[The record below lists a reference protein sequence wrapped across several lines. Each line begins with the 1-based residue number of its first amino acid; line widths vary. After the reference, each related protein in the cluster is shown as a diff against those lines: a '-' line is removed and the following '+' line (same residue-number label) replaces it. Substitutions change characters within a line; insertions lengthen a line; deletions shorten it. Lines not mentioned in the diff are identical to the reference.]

1 MKVST
6 KLVILISLG
15 IVMIGF
21 QFGVNRYL
29 NRKMSEYNR
38 ATHELNR
45 MSESLLSAIIE
56 EKNFDATHSEDAL
69 KEALRYAE
77 EAEKDAQK
85 LMIHTVVSSSAV
97 KELLGLIDNYQVS
110 FSNQA
115 KLIKQLDSVEN
126 HIDRAIGI
134 FNENSEGI
142 IKQINTYIG
151 TALTNV
157 EEVDEHIR
165 SLADVIRDVAFTVNR
180 IFLVLNEDLF
190 RKDDMSAYLLHT
202 NDAFKALQR
211 EKKNAAALSNL
222 VTDERYSKFINLMIK
237 TIDRIPDE
245 SKEVRRIWVD
255 KDVNQAQLDGIRLQV
270 LKAKERMLTNA
281 DKSMDEFNNQLLIVN
296 GLAFAASVL
305 VLFFIGMGIIQ
316 SITKPI
322 GAMTASAKEIAEGNL
337 SHAATVF
344 ADLDPEQQSSQAN
357 KETNNEI
364 RQLSAAFGRMAR
376 SLQSLIGQVQK
387 SGIQVVSSATEISAS
402 AGQLKETAAEQV
414 VSVNQV
420 GATSRNIS
428 TRSQQLSSTMNEVA
442 ELVSETATLAEQGQG
457 GLGRLQSSMQLL
469 MQATGS
475 IAQKLESINEK
486 THGIDTIVTTITKVA
501 AQTNLLSLNAAIEA
515 EKAGEYGYGFSV
527 VSQEI
532 RRLADQTAVATLDI
546 EKMVQGMQSAVT
558 SGVME
563 VDKFLQQ
570 VRQGVQN
577 VDQIGGQLSTIID
590 RVQALTPHFDAV
602 NESMQSQSE
611 GAEEISEAM
620 GQLSETAE
628 LTNQV
633 IHDFKVATEQLTEA
647 AQALQAEVAQ
657 FRVESDTNYSRSETS
672 HPQRV

>member
-1 MKVST
+1 MKVSC
-6 KLVILISLG
+6 KLVILILLG

-29 NRKMSEYNR
+29 NRKMSEYHI

-45 MSESLLSAIIE
+45 MSENLLSAIIE
-56 EKNFDATHSEDAL
+56 EKNFDATHSDEAMS
-69 KEALRYAE
+69 EALRYAE

-85 LMIHTVVSSSAV
+85 LMTHETVNHASV
-97 KELLGLIDNYQVS
+97 KSLLGLIDNYQES
-110 FSNQA
+110 FSKQA
-115 KLIKQLDSVEN
+115 ELIQRLDLVES
-126 HIDRAIGI
+126 HIDRAIRI
-134 FNENSEGI
+134 FNENSEGVL
-142 IKQINTYIG
+142 KQINSEIG
-151 TALTNV
+151 IALTNV
-157 EEVDEHIR
+157 EEVNEHIR
-165 SLADVIRDVAFTVNR
+165 SLADIARDVAFTVNR
-180 IFLVLNEDLF
+180 LFLVLNEDLF
-190 RKDDMSAYLLHT
+190 RKNEMSDFLLHT
-202 NDAFKALQR
+202 NSGLQELQK
-211 EKKNAAALSNL
+211 EKKNVLALSTL
-222 VTDERYSKFINLMIK
+222 LTEERYSKFIKLMIQ
-237 TIDRIPDE
+237 TIDRIPGAI
-245 SKEVRRIWVD
+245 KEVRQIWVD

-270 LKAKERMLTNA
+270 LKAKERMLANA
-281 DKSMDEFNNQLLIVN
+281 DESIEAFNHQLLVVN
-296 GLAFAASVL
+296 ASAFAVSVL
-305 VLFFIGMGIIQ
+305 ILFFVGMGIIQ

-337 SHAATVF
+337 SHAAALF
-344 ADLDPEQQSSQAN
+344 AEHQPEQSSSA
-357 KETNNEI
+357 ETETTRNEI
-364 RQLSAAFGRMAR
+364 WQLSSAFGRMAR
-376 SLQSLIGQVQK
+376 SLHSLIGQVQK

-420 GATSRNIS
+420 SATSKNIS
-428 TRSQQLSSTMNEVA
+428 SRSQQLSSTMNEVA

-457 GLGRLQSSMQLL
+457 GLGRLESSMQALL
-469 MQATGS
+469 QATGS

-570 VRQGVQN
+570 VRQGVED
-577 VDQIGGQLSTIID
+577 VDEIGGQLSTIID

-611 GAEEISEAM
+611 GAEEISKAM
-620 GQLSETAE
+620 EQLSETAE
-628 LTNQV
+628 MTNQV
-633 IHDFKVATEQLTEA
+633 IHDFKIATERLTQA

-657 FRVESDTNYSRSETS
+657 FRVGSETGQT
-672 HPQRV
+672 PATQ